1 MRTGFYD
8 NGGVKTYLVD
18 KKKYF
23 KKVTKKNVKP
33 GGFLFWNNKS
43 HVALVVSNS
52 GGTLKYSQH
61 SNEKQTKA
69 VWTYDEKQSITCF
82 NPDSNTINVE

>member
-1 MRTGFYD
+1 M
-8 NGGVKTYLVD
+8 
-18 KKKYF
+18 
-23 KKVTKKNVKP
+23 KP

-69 VWTYDEKQSITCF
+69 VWTYDE
-82 NPDSNTINVE
+82 NRVL

>member
-1 MRTGFYD
+1 M
-8 NGGVKTYLVD
+8 
-18 KKKYF
+18 
-23 KKVTKKNVKP
+23 KP

-69 VWTYDEKQSITCF
+69 VWTYDEKQSTTCF